1 MKITFPECQIE
12 LTANE
17 AITMYDY
24 FHMKDSGVQLLKE
37 IDRYRD
43 MLGSVDERPKNTYHK
58 PQEEEGLKPD
68 DFRPAVNEG
77 DKDFSIEEFFTPEP
91 EAEEGENQEEGFPI
105 GGFEIEPG
113 EEPAREG
120 EAVIQHAE
128 KKELMAKLKVMK
140 EEKPKEPKKIK
151 GGIKHQ
157 RPIDV
162 QMSDGNWVTF
172 MSCSA
177 ALRALGINIK
187 GHGSL
192 WYALQHNTPFRG
204 RKVRY
209 HVEGENQ
216 QSDLD
221 ACLAEIEARNKEPY
235 QPSRKI
241 E

>member
-43 MLGSVDERPKNTYHK
+43 MLGSVDERPKNTYNK
-58 PQEEEGLKPD
+58 PQEEEGLKSS

-91 EAEEGENQEEGFPI
+91 EAEEGENQ
-105 GGFEIEPG
+105 
-113 EEPAREG
+113 
-120 EAVIQHAE
+120 
-128 KKELMAKLKVMK
+128 
-140 EEKPKEPKKIK
+140 
-151 GGIKHQ
+151 
-157 RPIDV
+157 
-162 QMSDGNWVTF
+162 
-172 MSCSA
+172 
-177 ALRALGINIK
+177 
-187 GHGSL
+187 
-192 WYALQHNTPFRG
+192 
-204 RKVRY
+204 
-209 HVEGENQ
+209 